1 MKVLLNEGFLTYSVS
16 EAGNP
21 GNEQGPGTG
30 QNDNDARTHT
40 EPYWKDRVYYY
51 IVVRKFDFIHFL
63 INVDHFH
70 TDFDA
75 LFYIHVGFKISNQ
88 QRTS

>member
-21 GNEQGPGTG
+21 GNEQGPGTR

-40 EPYWKDRVYYY
+40 EPYWKDTVYYY

-63 INVDHFH
+63 INIDHFFEGEFILILMH
-70 TDFDA
+70 YFI
-75 LFYIHVGFKISNQ
+75 YM
-88 QRTS
+88 